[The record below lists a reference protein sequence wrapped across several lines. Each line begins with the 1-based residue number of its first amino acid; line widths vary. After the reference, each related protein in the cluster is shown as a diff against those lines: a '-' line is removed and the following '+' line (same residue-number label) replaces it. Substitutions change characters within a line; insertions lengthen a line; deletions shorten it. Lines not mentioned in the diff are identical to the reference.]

1 MFNKNIEMFKNNK
14 IHNQDLINQLM
25 KQKVLHYIKNN
36 IMEKIISYLQL
47 RHLVQ
52 VMFKHGYLNSK
63 NV

>member
-1 MFNKNIEMFKNNK
+1 
-14 IHNQDLINQLM
+14 M